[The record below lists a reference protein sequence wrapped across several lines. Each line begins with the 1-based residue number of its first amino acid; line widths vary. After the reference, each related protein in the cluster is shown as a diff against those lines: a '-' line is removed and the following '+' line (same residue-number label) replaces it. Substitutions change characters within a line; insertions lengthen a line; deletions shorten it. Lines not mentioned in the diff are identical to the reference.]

1 MKLIFRDLPRKETQQ
16 IIYTPLN
23 DYRVTLEQQSKTKK
37 KKNKIVILITFFRH
51 FSFHRYARKGRKQRT
66 QKATL
71 K

>member
-1 MKLIFRDLPRKETQQ
+1 MKLIIRDLPRKETQQ

-37 KKNKIVILITFFRH
+37 TKIVILTTFFCH

-66 QKATL
+66 QRATL
-71 K
+71 